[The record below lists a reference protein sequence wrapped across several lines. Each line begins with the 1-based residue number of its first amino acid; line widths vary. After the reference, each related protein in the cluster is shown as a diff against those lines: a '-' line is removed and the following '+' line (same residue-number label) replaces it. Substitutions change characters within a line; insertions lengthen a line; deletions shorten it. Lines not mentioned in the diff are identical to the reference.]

1 MSNFNLKPDNNM
13 VWAILSTFF
22 CCLPLG
28 IVAIVNASKVDG
40 LWRSGEYDAAREAAA
55 NSKKYAKWSAFAGVI
70 LYIIVFA
77 VEFAI
82 IWNEHSSNNYNSID
96 DDPIEYVDSVAVDD
110 EIAEDITTELSITDL
125 RDAIEEDVRN
135 SNRDCPMEADN
146 GIIITSIKMSGD
158 YIVYKAECD
167 EDIVA
172 ISSLNLNKKSVKKA
186 ILESLREEV
195 DYVESLKKC
204 DIGVVYKYVGKTSG
218 DVCTIKIE
226 SNEL

>member
-1 MSNFNLKPDNNM
+1 MSNFNLKPDNNLI
-13 VWAILSTFF
+13 WAILSTFF

-28 IVAIVNASKVDG
+28 IIAIVNASKVDG
-40 LWRSGEYDAAREAAA
+40 LWRSGEYEAAREAAA
-55 NSKKYAKWSAFAGVI
+55 NSKKYAKWSALAGVV
-70 LYIIVFA
+70 LFVIVFA

-82 IWNEHSSNNYNSID
+82 IWNEHSSNDNID
-96 DDPIEYVDSVAVDD
+96 DNPIEYVDSVAVDD
-110 EIAEDITTELSITDL
+110 EVAEDISTELSVTDL

-146 GIIITSIKMSGD
+146 GVIITNIKMSGD

-167 EDIVA
+167 EDVVS
-172 ISSLNLNKKSVKKA
+172 ISSLNLNNKSIKRA
-186 ILESLREEV
+186 IIESLREEA

-204 DIGVVYKYVGKTSG
+204 DVGVVYKYVGKTSG

-226 SNEL
+226 SREL